1 VRARGS
7 VGGAPAMPTIAV
19 RDWSFT
25 DGNGSFKDF
34 INGKQATYTQLK
46 KATNLPWLSGFR
58 PGHGQLRRMGR

>member
-1 VRARGS
+1 
-7 VGGAPAMPTIAV
+7 MPTIAV

-58 PGHGQLRRMGR
+58 PGHGLLRRMGR